1 MDPQNK
7 LPATPATLGLA
18 ASWIFVFLAMIA
30 YQGGLQTG
38 GNIISTGISPWSS
51 HPFGDLTSRE
61 LMSGQ
66 FWKPLTATFIH
77 YSIPHILFNLVGL
90 YQLGRL
96 VESWYGSAQF
106 LGLYV
111 VIGYFG
117 NLLAGLSK
125 PFLAWALHPWFTLQ
139 VAGASGGGS
148 GVLCG
153 LIAMLAVVGWRSK
166 SRYGDYL
173 KGQMVGVLIFTAILG
188 IVIPH
193 IDNFGHAG
201 GAIVGG
207 LCGFLDP
214 LLLRRAE
221 QPRKSRWIGVVSVLA
236 IVAAFGLQWNLAR
249 SETLNESQGI
259 RMLEQGVAAR
269 SEALKSLPRLGILFR
284 ALSLRGPKDIVID
297 RSPPIPG
304 RRAATRSELAAGAEA
319 ITKHLERIDAQIDD
333 EQISQSL
340 KTLVSLTRHAETRR
354 PTPGE
359 IALFD
364 RHFVTAATRIQQEQA
379 SLNGMLQQVRRVQ
392 AERDGPAKQKP
403 PLGGG

>member
-1 MDPQNK
+1 V
-7 LPATPATLGLA
+7 
-18 ASWIFVFLAMIA
+18 SWILLFVAMIA

-38 GNIISTGISPWSS
+38 GNIISTGISPWTS
-51 HPFGDLTSRE
+51 HPFGDLTSQE
-61 LMSGQ
+61 LMGGQ

-77 YSIPHILFNLVGL
+77 YSIPHILFNLIGL

-125 PFLAWALHPWFTLQ
+125 PLLAWALHPWITLQ

-173 KGQMVGVLIFTAILG
+173 KGQMVGVLVFTAILG

-201 GAIVGG
+201 GAIVGA

-214 LLLRRAE
+214 YLLRRAE
-221 QPRKSRWIGVVSVLA
+221 QPRKSRWVGVVSVLA
-236 IVAAFGLQWNLAR
+236 ILAAFGLQWNLAR
-249 SETLNESQGI
+249 SESYSQAQGI
-259 RMLEQGVAAR
+259 RLLEQGVAAR
-269 SEALKSLPRLGILFR
+269 RGALESMSRLGIVFR
-284 ALSLRGPKDIVID
+284 ELSRRGPKDIVID
-297 RSPPIPG
+297 RSPPVPG
-304 RRAATRSELAAGAEA
+304 RRPATRPELAAAAEMIA
-319 ITKHLERIDAQIDD
+319 KSLEGIASGIED
-333 EQISQSL
+333 EQTAQSL
-340 KTLVSLTRHAETRR
+340 QILVKLTRRAETRR

-364 RHFVTAATRIQQEQA
+364 RHFVVVAARLQQEQA
-379 SLNGMLQQVRRVQ
+379 SLNGMLQRIRRAQ
-392 AERDGPAKQKP
+392 AERDRPVKQNPPAP
-403 PLGGG
+403 PIGG